1 MKHRRTR
8 SISRNKNYSGHQG
21 HHYYKKKTTKKES
34 TMTRLKN
41 WSISI
46 LLAAGMLWG
55 LQCYSASC
63 LKFAQVSDV
72 HFFTG
77 ETNTTFKL
85 TAESSKLLDDAVDQI
100 NSTPNVSFVMFTGDL
115 IDKAFEKELNAFLPH
130 AEKLNVPWYFTF
142 GNHDTMIGGYLT
154 PITYMEIVKKHNHNF
169 VYDKPYYS
177 FVPQKG
183 YKAIVLDTIIR
194 DRLTSNGRIE
204 KEQLDWLDKEI
215 AASPKDVI
223 LIFMH
228 VPIVEPFS
236 SPGHRLLNAQEV
248 ENILNKYKNPI
259 AVFQGHYH
267 GAMIKQKGNIVY
279 ISSPAL
285 VSYPNAFRMITIT
298 NTKNKV
304 TFDIQMKETRLKNL
318 QKLAKLMVFASSVYT
333 GEEDDQNAV
342 ITIKKKR

>member
-1 MKHRRTR
+1 MKRKYRR
-8 SISRNKNYSGHQG
+8 
-21 HHYYKKKTTKKES
+21 TTKKEDL
-34 TMTRLKN
+34 MTRFKN

-55 LQCYSASC
+55 MQCYSASC
-63 LKFAQVSDV
+63 LRFAQISDA

-85 TAESSKLLDDAVDQI
+85 TAESGKLLDDAIDQI

-130 AEKLNVPWYFTF
+130 AEKLKPAWYFAF

-154 PITYMEIVKKHNHNF
+154 PLTYMEIVKKHNPNF
-169 VYDKPYYS
+169 TFDKPYYS

-194 DRLTSNGRIE
+194 DRLTSNGKIDE
-204 KEQLDWLDKEI
+204 KQLKWLDEEI
-215 AASPKDVI
+215 KNSPKDTI

-228 VPIVEPFS
+228 IPVVEPFS
-236 SPGHRLLNAQEV
+236 SPGHRLINASEV
-248 ENILNKYKNPI
+248 EEVLNKYNNPI
-259 AVFQGHYH
+259 VVFQGHYH
-267 GAMIKQKGNIVY
+267 GAMIKQKENIVY

-298 NTKNKV
+298 NVRNKV
-304 TFDIQMKETRLKNL
+304 VLDIQMKETRLQNL

-333 GEEDDQNAV
+333 GEDNDQNAI